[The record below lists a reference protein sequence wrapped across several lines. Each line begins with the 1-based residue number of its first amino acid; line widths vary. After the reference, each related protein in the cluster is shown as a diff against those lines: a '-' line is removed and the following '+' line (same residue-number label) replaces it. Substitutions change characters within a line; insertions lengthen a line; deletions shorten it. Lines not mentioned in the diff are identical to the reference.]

1 MKSELVKSNL
11 TKSNI
16 AKKFKNSYTK
26 AYIKDN
32 IQLYLIMSPVLIF
45 LFIFAYI
52 PMYGIVIAFQ
62 DYTPGMPFFAF
73 DSSVKWVGL
82 KYLRDFI
89 KSIYF
94 VRLFKNTILLSLYNL
109 VFGFWVPIVFALLLN
124 EIKWPRYKK
133 VIQTASYLPYFIS
146 SVVVAG
152 MVLSFINVDG
162 IVNNIIAFLGFERQ
176 ALNVSP
182 KAFPVIYTITSIWK
196 SFGWN
201 AIIYMSAISAID
213 PSLYES
219 AQLDGAN
226 RLQQMRYITIPM
238 IMPTV
243 AVLLIFA
250 VGGLLNANSE
260 LILLLYNESVYRT
273 ADVIGTYVYRVGM
286 LGGKFSYGTAIGLFT
301 QVINFILLTI
311 ANLISRRISDF
322 GLW

>member
-1 MKSELVKSNL
+1 
-11 TKSNI
+11 
-16 AKKFKNSYTK
+16 
-26 AYIKDN
+26 
-32 IQLYLIMSPVLIF
+32 
-45 LFIFAYI
+45 
-52 PMYGIVIAFQ
+52 
-62 DYTPGMPFFAF
+62 
-73 DSSVKWVGL
+73 
-82 KYLRDFI
+82 
-89 KSIYF
+89 
-94 VRLFKNTILLSLYNL
+94 
-109 VFGFWVPIVFALLLN
+109 
-124 EIKWPRYKK
+124 
-133 VIQTASYLPYFIS
+133 
-146 SVVVAG
+146 
-152 MVLSFINVDG
+152 
-162 IVNNIIAFLGFERQ
+162 
-176 ALNVSP
+176 
-182 KAFPVIYTITSIWK
+182 
-196 SFGWN
+196 
-201 AIIYMSAISAID
+201 MSAISAID